1 MDKGDKTYRFLI
13 IIEKGDQ
20 NYGAYSPDLPGCV
33 AVGDTLE
40 EVEKN
45 MQEAIR
51 MHLQGMIEDHEP
63 IPTPQTTAR
72 YMDIVCRLLLEKKK
86 DFSLQL
92 GSASSHTSIGLTAV
106 IIQHLREDWRVH
118 EQFSRSPCTARLNL

>member
-1 MDKGDKTYRFLI
+1 MYRFLI

-45 MQEAIR
+45 MQEAIQW
-51 MHLQGMIEDHEP
+51 HLQGMIEDHEP
-63 IPTPQTTAR
+63 IPKPQTTAR
-72 YMDIVCRLLLEKKK
+72 YMDIALP
-86 DFSLQL
+86 D
-92 GSASSHTSIGLTAV
+92 SAA
-106 IIQHLREDWRVH
+106 
-118 EQFSRSPCTARLNL
+118 